1 MKQSITVE
9 ATLLYQQA
17 SIIAD
22 DILQDNVRPNPDAEI
37 PADFQNKFFAFLG
50 RITGHLM
57 EDKDNFFGYFL
68 FQMTKSIRF
77 DLASPTGVNFKG
89 TRYQIHF
96 NPLIFLT
103 LSPEQM
109 ESTIKHEILH
119 VVSLH
124 LIRAKELRENYS
136 KQAITFAMDVVVNT
150 YLDHLP
156 PFSTTLEW
164 VNTNFSLLLKPFE
177 SLEYY
182 VDKIQTALDLRTEN
196 KNLPEPESDSDETVA
211 VSYNPVTTHDL
222 WDESDEIDDE
232 TLREFTEKYVDASSK
247 GDLSNYLESMIKAL
261 KDNKD
266 GLPWHWYL
274 KKLVGSVASRWKR
287 TPMRR
292 NRRQPD
298 RLDLPGKLRS
308 HTAKIIVALDI
319 SGSITDAEFR
329 QAVSEVLQLVR
340 CYDHEIIVVECDD
353 QIRRTY
359 HVRDLEDV
367 KGRLDIRG
375 GTAYTPVFDFAN
387 TQNIDLLVYFTDG
400 KGEETLQTAP
410 HGYKVLWGLSGH
422 GESLSLQKP
431 YGLVKRLAKL
441 PEYDPNLDFDDVRG
455 GGFSMSNQEHTSK
468 L

>member
-22 DILQDNVRPNPDAEI
+22 DILQEKGRTGREPEV
-37 PADFQNKFFAFLG
+37 PADFQNDFFAFLG
-50 RITGHLM
+50 RINGHLM

-68 FQMTKSIRF
+68 FQMTKQIRF

-89 TRYQIHF
+89 TRYQLYF
-96 NPLIFLT
+96 NPLLFLP

-124 LIRAKELRENYS
+124 LIRAKDLRKTYS
-136 KQAITFAMDVVVNT
+136 KQAVNLAMDVVVNT

-156 PFSTTLEW
+156 PFSTTVEW

-196 KNLPEPESDSDETVA
+196 KDLPEPESDSDETIA
-211 VSYNPVTTHDL
+211 VTYNPAKTHDL
-222 WDESDEIDDE
+222 WEEGDEIDEE
-232 TLREFTEKYVDASSK
+232 TLRKFTEKYVDASSK
-247 GDLSNYLESMIKAL
+247 GELSNYLESMIKAL

-274 KKLVGSVASRWKR
+274 KNMVGSVTSRWKR
-287 TPMRR
+287 SPMRR
-292 NRRQPD
+292 NRRQPE

-308 HTAKIIVALDI
+308 HTAKILVGLDI

-329 QAVSEVLQLVR
+329 QAIGEVLQLVR
-340 CYDHEIIVVECDD
+340 SYDHEIIVAECDD

-359 HVRDLEDV
+359 HVRELEDV

-375 GTAYTPVFDFAN
+375 GTAYSPVFDYAN

-400 KGEETLQTAP
+400 KGEEKLQITP
-410 HGYKVLWGLSGH
+410 RGYKVLWVLSGH
-422 GESLSLQKP
+422 GENLSLKTP

-441 PEYDPNLDFDDVRG
+441 PDYDPSLDFDDLRG
-455 GGFSMSNQEHTSK
+455 GGFSMSNQEKMSK
-468 L
+468 I

>member
-298 RLDLPGKLRS
+298 RLDLPGKLR
-308 HTAKIIVALDI
+308 AP
-319 SGSITDAEFR
+319 
-329 QAVSEVLQLVR
+329 
-340 CYDHEIIVVECDD
+340 
-353 QIRRTY
+353 IRPRSSSPSTSAAASPMPNFA
-359 HVRDLEDV
+359 RPSV
-367 KGRLDIRG
+367 KSCSS
-375 GTAYTPVFDFAN
+375 FAAMTTKSSSSN
-387 TQNIDLLVYFTDG
+387 ATTKFA
-400 KGEETLQTAP
+400 AP
-410 HGYKVLWGLSGH
+410 TTSATWK
-422 GESLSLQKP
+422 
-431 YGLVKRLAKL
+431 
-441 PEYDPNLDFDDVRG
+441 
-455 GGFSMSNQEHTSK
+455 TSK
-468 L
+468 GASTSAAVPPIHQSSTLPTPKTSTF